1 MNWLFFSI
9 ATALLWGTAEL
20 FYKKGA
26 QPDEKYSHLKISVW
40 VGVVMGAHAIYTLL
54 TQDIGYNPANLL
66 IYLPVSLFY
75 IFSMTFSYFGMRFLE
90 ESISDPIENTAGVI
104 CVLLFAIFMGDE
116 FSALTW
122 IAVAVITLG
131 VVGVSYIENR
141 GETPRKKL
149 LGKKLAIVAFCM
161 PFVYALLDAFGT
173 FLDDAFFL
181 VEDIA
186 NAPFV
191 DVTEETI
198 EAVANPSYELPFALF
213 ALFMGDE
220 FSWLTW
226 LSVGVITVGV
236 VGVSYLENHGETT
249 RKKNYGKA
257 LAIISFCMPFVYA
270 LLDAF
275 GTFLDDAFFLI
286 EDVASS
292 PLVDVTEETIEAVA
306 NTSYEL
312 TFALFA
318 LCLFIFMKSKKV
330 KFGSVPQ
337 HKDKILAAVF
347 ETAGQ
352 FTYVYALGGVDAVAA
367 PILSSVCVVSLLL
380 SRIFLKEKLSWKTYA
395 FIAVVIVGILLLA
408 VSEEL

>member
-1 MNWLFFSI
+1 MSWLFFSI
-9 ATALLWGTAEL
+9 ATAILWGAAEL

-26 QPDEKYSHLKISVW
+26 QPNEKYSHLKICVW
-40 VGVVMGAHAIYTLL
+40 VGVVMGAHAIFTLL
-54 TQDIGYNPANLL
+54 TQDINYNPVN
-66 IYLPVSLFY
+66 IIRYLPVSLFY
-75 IFSMTFSYFGMRFLE
+75 IISMAFSYFGMRFLE

-104 CVLLFAIFMGDE
+104 CVLLFA
-116 FSALTW
+116 
-122 IAVAVITLG
+122 
-131 VVGVSYIENR
+131 
-141 GETPRKKL
+141 
-149 LGKKLAIVAFCM
+149 
-161 PFVYALLDAFGT
+161 
-173 FLDDAFFL
+173 
-181 VEDIA
+181 
-186 NAPFV
+186 
-191 DVTEETI
+191 
-198 EAVANPSYELPFALF
+198 
-213 ALFMGDE
+213 LFMGDE

-226 LSVGVITVGV
+226 VAVAVIGVGV
-236 VGVSYLENHGETT
+236 VGVSYLENRGETP
-249 RKKNYGKA
+249 RKKNYGKV
-257 LAIISFCMPFVYA
+257 LAAVAFIMPFLYA

-286 EDVASS
+286 EDVANS

-318 LCLFIFMKSKKV
+318 LGLFIFMKAKKV
-330 KFGSVPQ
+330 KFGPVPQ
-337 HKDKILAAVF
+337 HKDKMMAAVF

-395 FIAVVIVGILLLA
+395 FIAVVIIGILLLA

>member
-1 MNWLFFSI
+1 MSWLFFSI

-26 QPDEKYSHLKISVW
+26 QPNEKYSHLKICVW
-40 VGVVMGAHAIYTLL
+40 VGVVMGAHAIFTLL
-54 TQDIGYNPANLL
+54 TQDINYNPMNILC
-66 IYLPVSLFY
+66 YLPVSLFY
-75 IFSMTFSYFGMRFLE
+75 IISMAFSYFGMRFLE

-104 CVLLFAIFMGDE
+104 CVLLFAIFMKE
-116 FSALTW
+116 EISPFTW
-122 IAVAVITLG
+122 IA
-131 VVGVSYIENR
+131 
-141 GETPRKKL
+141 
-149 LGKKLAIVAFCM
+149 
-161 PFVYALLDAFGT
+161 
-173 FLDDAFFL
+173 
-181 VEDIA
+181 
-186 NAPFV
+186 
-191 DVTEETI
+191 
-198 EAVANPSYELPFALF
+198 
-213 ALFMGDE
+213 
-220 FSWLTW
+220 
-226 LSVGVITVGV
+226 VGVITVGV
-236 VGVSYLENHGETT
+236 LGVSFLENKGETP
-249 RKKNYGKA
+249 RKKKLGKV
-257 LAIISFCMPFVYA
+257 LAVVAFCMPFVYA

-286 EDVASS
+286 EDVANS
-292 PLVDVTEETIEAVA
+292 PLVDVTEDTIEAVA

-318 LCLFIFMKSKKV
+318 LGLFIFMKAKKV
-330 KFGSVPQ
+330 EFGPVSQ

-395 FIAVVIVGILLLA
+395 FIAVVIIGILLLA